1 MMTVRAARRDD
12 LPVLWT
18 MATLPNIGAT
28 ADPSVPLPLPAATEA
43 PEEFADVAD
52 PERHFV
58 GAGGC
63 FLVAEAAGHV
73 AAMGG
78 FRPQPDHP
86 GRAGILRV
94 RVHPALRR
102 RGIGRALMAAL
113 EAEACALGY
122 REAWLDTAT
131 NQPEAMAFY
140 QSLGY
145 RETGRETRPEWH
157 WTLVYHLKELRPA
170 HRVGRRPPASR
181 EADRE

>member
-1 MMTVRAARRDD
+1 MVTVRAARRDD

-28 ADPSVPLPLPAATEA
+28 ADPSVPLPLPAASAA
-43 PEEFADVAD
+43 PERFVDIAD
-52 PERHFV
+52 PEHHFA

-63 FLVAEAAGHV
+63 LLVAEAGGHV
-73 AAMGG
+73 VAMGG
-78 FRPQPDHP
+78 FRPRPDRP
-86 GRAGILRV
+86 DRVEILRV

-102 RGIGRALMAAL
+102 RGIGRVLMEAV
-113 EAEACALGY
+113 EAEGRALGF

-140 QSLGY
+140 ESLGY

-157 WTLVYHLKELRPA
+157 GTLVHYLKELRP
-170 HRVGRRPPASR
+170 
-181 EADRE
+181 